1 MITTINLKEIFNSN
15 YNIII
20 ILLTITFFILL
31 TIITKDLKRTGKSLI
46 YTSIFLIIF
55 SLITPIFINM
65 LTNNLIKIFLTPIIN
80 NIKINII
87 VASII
92 TIIIGYILIIIEKKN
107 DKTHVFF
114 EKKEYITTKPLAFVR
129 NLMYTNREFDN
140 KLSN

>member
-15 YNIII
+15 YNIIL

-31 TIITKDLKRTGKSLI
+31 TIITKDLKKTGKNLI
-46 YTSIFLIIF
+46 YTSIFLIILA
-55 SLITPIFINM
+55 LIAPIFINM

-107 DKTHVFF
+107 
-114 EKKEYITTKPLAFVR
+114 
-129 NLMYTNREFDN
+129 